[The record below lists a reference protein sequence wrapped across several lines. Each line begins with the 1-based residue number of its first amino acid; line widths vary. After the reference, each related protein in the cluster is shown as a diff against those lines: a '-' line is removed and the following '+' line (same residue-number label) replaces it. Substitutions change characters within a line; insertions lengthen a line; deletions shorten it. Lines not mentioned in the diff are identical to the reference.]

1 MEGYILFSITV
12 QTLLLFIL
20 VLQGEIREKKINTK
34 ETEIGKMLPI
44 AAEQEAPIMRD
55 KPRVQIL
62 LKNNSLLTVYDAD
75 DYIIDSEYV
84 KIEKGNY
91 VIASVKLDEVLAISL
106 NPIRIKSVGHEE
118 IRG

>member
-12 QTLLLFIL
+12 QTLLLSIL
-20 VLQGEIREKKINTK
+20 VLQGEIREKKINAK

-44 AAEQEAPIMRD
+44 AAEQESPNIRD

-75 DYIIDSEYV
+75 DYIVDSVYA
-84 KIEKGNY
+84 KIEKDNY
-91 VIASVKLDEVLAISL
+91 VITSVKLDEVVAISL
-106 NPIRIKSVGHEE
+106 NPIRIKPLDKEE
-118 IRG
+118 FRG